1 MLRGSD
7 GRSAECLTLRNPGEH
22 TQWCAILEVLPNNAL
37 ASCHQRASLVIRF
50 RCRGTDAVAAIG
62 GRYNIPLSAD
72 TSYYNLSG
80 LKGEKREGRIQFGG
94 LRQSLHISIF
104 MTGIIVSADT
114 QHTSCERPLYQYS
127 FEKPASLRRWDFC
140 SSF

>member
-7 GRSAECLTLRNPGEH
+7 GRSAECLTLRNLSKH

-62 GRYNIPLSAD
+62 GTYNIPLSAD

-80 LKGEKREGRIQFGG
+80 LRRGEREW
-94 LRQSLHISIF
+94 
-104 MTGIIVSADT
+104 GILTETLS
-114 QHTSCERPLYQYS
+114 
-127 FEKPASLRRWDFC
+127 
-140 SSF
+140 